1 MLSSPGSPSGEGL
14 QRPAAHPPESTAG
27 EPIGTGADESASPAA
42 TWDAGDM
49 GCGELIV
56 LLRGRVRALEPGQI
70 LELIALDTG
79 AIEDI
84 PAWCRLTGHALAH
97 AEHPRYLIRRKEG

>member
-1 MLSSPGSPSGEGL
+1 MRPTDGAPTGEGDG
-14 QRPAAHPPESTAG
+14 AASG
-27 EPIGTGADESASPAA
+27 PAA

-56 LLRGRVRALEPGQI
+56 LLRGKVRSLEPGGI
-70 LELIALDTG
+70 LELIAQDTG
-79 AIEDI
+79 ALEDI
-84 PAWCRLTGHALAH
+84 PAWCRLTGHALVR

>member
-1 MLSSPGSPSGEGL
+1 MRPLDGAPSGEGAG
-14 QRPAAHPPESTAG
+14 AASAPTA
-27 EPIGTGADESASPAA
+27 S
-42 TWDAGDM
+42 WDAGDM

-56 LLRGRVRALEPGQI
+56 LLRGKVRALEPGQV

-79 AIEDI
+79 ALEDI
-84 PAWCRLTGHALAH
+84 PAWCRLTGHALVH